1 MLQITRGFFRSQPT
15 PRPSPSQEGKSGVRS
30 HNEWLQYHF
39 LGWKSS
45 FLSKGCLLKIIFI
58 PLTIRNILF
67 SKLYNTN
74 LINVCYKYE
83 RLLLVVSSQ

>member
-15 PRPSPSQEGKSGVRS
+15 PRPSPSQPTPNPSPPGRGSQESGVVW
-30 HNEWLQYHF
+30 EWLQYHF

-67 SKLYNTN
+67 SKWYNN
-74 LINVCYKYE
+74 NI
-83 RLLLVVSSQ
+83 RQ